1 MRIPE
6 SIAKAGLID
15 WVTDSA
21 RVSSGARSLRTGKT
35 RGTGGGGFEGEDE
48 EKTTVQW
55 GRGGAVGWEEMK
67 KPWRLRD
74 KEQARRQKDVPWVM
88 RGLKSR
94 PQADS

>member
-6 SIAKAGLID
+6 SISKAGLID

-21 RVSSGARSLRTGKT
+21 RVSSNGRSLRTRKADGSNY
-35 RGTGGGGFEGEDE
+35 EGDG

-55 GRGGAVGWEEMK
+55 GRGGGVGWEEMK

-74 KEQARRQKDVPWVM
+74 RERVGREKDVPWVM
-88 RGLKSR
+88 KGLKSR